1 MTQIEVVFLGTT
13 AGVPT
18 KKRNHA
24 SVFLKYQS
32 EQEFSCLFDCGE
44 GTQRQ
49 MLLAGVNFMRISDI
63 FITHWHADHFA
74 GLLGLLET
82 MNLEGRKEP
91 LNIYAPEAEKFV
103 DILLDLGYSTKD
115 FDVFAKDV
123 WFEGIEK
130 QIILDNREF
139 RVTAIPMKHSIPATA
154 FAFEEKP
161 RIKIDREKIKRLGL
175 PEKNRIYRTIKEKG
189 LALFRGKEIKL
200 EDISSIERGKKVV
213 YSGDTLVNKNMLK
226 IAEDADLL
234 IHDSTFFGGEA
245 GEEKSYRHA
254 SFEDVLRMA
263 KQAKAKQV
271 ILTHI
276 SRRYQDEQELK
287 DKIRNYPNARIAE
300 DFMRIV
306 LK

>member
-1 MTQIEVVFLGTT
+1 MTQIELVFLGTT

-24 SVFLKYQS
+24 AVYLKYQS

-49 MLLAGVNFMRISDI
+49 MLFAGVNFMRINDV

-82 MNLEGRKEP
+82 MNLEGRTEP

-103 DILLDLGYSTKD
+103 EILLSLGYSTKD

-123 WFEGIEK
+123 WFEGINK
-130 QIILDNREF
+130 QVLLDNSEF
-139 RVTAIPMKHSIPATA
+139 RITSIPMKHSIPAA
-154 FAFEEKP
+154 AYAFEEKE
-161 RIKIDREKIKRLGL
+161 RVKIDREKAKKLGL
-175 PEKNRIYRTIKEKG
+175 PEKSKIYRLIKEKG
-189 LALFRGKEIKL
+189 SADFRGKEITL
-200 EDISSIERGKKVV
+200 EDISIIEKGKKIV
-213 YSGDTLVNKNMLK
+213 YSGDTQVNKNMLK
-226 IAEDADLL
+226 LAEGADML
-234 IHDSTFFGGEA
+234 IHDSTFFDGDE
-245 GEEKSYRHA
+245 EEKSYRHA
-254 SFEDVLRMA
+254 SFEDVLQLA
-263 KQAKAKQV
+263 KQAKVKQV

-276 SRRYQDEQELK
+276 SRRYQDENELK
-287 DKIRNYPNARIAE
+287 DKIKNYPNARIAE

>member
-18 KKRNHA
+18 KRRNHA
-24 SVFLKYQS
+24 SVYLKYQS

-49 MLLAGVNFMRISDI
+49 MLFAGVNFMHLNDI

-82 MNLEGRKEP
+82 MNLEGREKP

-103 DILLDLGYSTKD
+103 EILLSLGYSTKD

-130 QIILDNREF
+130 QVLLETEEF
-139 RVTAIPMKHSIPATA
+139 RITAMPMKHSIPAAA
-154 FAFEEKP
+154 FAFEEKD
-161 RIKIDREKIKRLGL
+161 RVKIDREKAKKIGL
-175 PEKNRIYRTIKEKG
+175 PEKSKIYREIKGSGHALFKEK
-189 LALFRGKEIKL
+189 KISL
-200 EDISSIERGKKVV
+200 EDISMTEKGKKIV
-213 YSGDTLVNKNMLK
+213 YSGDTLVNRNMLK
-226 IAEDADLL
+226 FAEGANLL
-234 IHDSTFFGGEA
+234 IHDSTFFEKEDEA
-245 GEEKSYRHA
+245 KSYRHS
-254 SFEDVLRMA
+254 SFDDVLQLA
-263 KQAKAKQV
+263 KQAKVKQV

-276 SRRYQDEQELK
+276 SRRYQNEQELK
-287 DKIRNYPNARIAE
+287 DKLKGNPNARIAE
-300 DFMRIV
+300 DFMKVI